1 MSELKFPKPYLHEH
15 EKVCNVNELYELKQ
29 TFGEKASDWATSK
42 IGSWGFIAI
51 QSIILVLW
59 VLLNITAWINNWD
72 PYPFIFLNLVV
83 SLFASYT
90 APVIMMS
97 QNRQDSKARLEA
109 RNDYLINLKAEEEIR
124 VILENLEAQNNAIQM
139 IYKKLSALE
148 KSYNEKNKL

>member
-1 MSELKFPKPYLHEH
+1 MSELKFPKPYQHEH
-15 EKVCNVNELYELKQ
+15 EKVCNVNELFEQKQ

-59 VLLNITAWINNWD
+59 VLLNITAWINKWD

-97 QNRQDSKARLEA
+97 QNRQDAKARLEA

-148 KSYNEKNKL
+148 KIL